1 MLCTRVPMPRMYT
14 RTGDKGETGLFSGER
29 VPKNSLRI
37 EAYGTVDELS
47 SWIGYARSLLKDKDV
62 DEVLEKVQR
71 DLFLVCADL
80 ATRPEKGRPQKAAQV
95 TDTMVKHL
103 EEAIDRLDA
112 ELPPLSTFIVPSGTI
127 AAAALHVARTVARRA
142 ERRTVTLA
150 QQEALNPQ
158 VVPYLNRLSSLLFVL
173 VRIVNKRSG
182 VEESKWSSRSQ
193 QG

>member
-1 MLCTRVPMPRMYT
+1 MPKMYT
-14 RTGDKGETGLFSGER
+14 RTGDKGETGLLSGER

-47 SWIGYARSLLKDKDV
+47 SWIGYARSLLKDKQV

-80 ATRPEKGRPQKAAQV
+80 ATRPDKVRPQKAAQV
-95 TDTMVKHL
+95 TDTMVKHI
-103 EEAIDRLDA
+103 EDAIDGLDA
-112 ELPPLSTFIVPSGTI
+112 ELPALSTFIVPSGTI

-150 QQEALNPQ
+150 QQETLNPQ

-173 VRIVNKRSG
+173 ARIVNKRSA